1 VRLSII
7 TPTLNPGPQLARTI
21 QSVLDQDFGDMEH
34 LIVDGGS
41 TDDTLELVREYD
53 HLRLVG
59 DGDEGIFDAMN
70 KGIAAATGEWVYF
83 LGADD
88 TFADDSVLRDLAP
101 FLASDYDVVYG
112 DVQSTRFDG
121 RYDGPFDATK
131 IRKRNIGHQAIFF
144 QRKVFDLVG
153 LFDQTYRSHA
163 DWDHNMRWVLNRN
176 IRRKYVDRVIAD
188 YADHGFSS
196 INPDPLFRRDRLYRY
211 LTYGRGELSTWMYLA
226 LWGRELAG
234 AIRRLDW
241 PRFRRA
247 LGLALQS

>member
-1 VRLSII
+1 MRLSII
-7 TPTLNPGPQLARTI
+7 TPTLNPGPELARTI
-21 QSVLDQDFGDMEH
+21 QSILDQDFGDLEH
-34 LIVDGGS
+34 LIVEGGS
-41 TDDTLELVREYD
+41 TDGTLELIRKYP
-53 HLRLVG
+53 HLSLLS

-70 KGIAAATGEWVYF
+70 MGIAAAKGEWVYF

-88 TFADDSVLRDLAP
+88 TFADDMVLRDLAP

-112 DVQSTRFDG
+112 DVQSTRFNG

-131 IRKRNIGHQAIFF
+131 IRKRNICHQAIFF
-144 QRKVFDLVG
+144 RRTVFDLVG

-196 INPDPLFRRDRLYRY
+196 VNPDPRFRRDLRYRY
-211 LTYGRGELSTWMYLA
+211 LTYARGELPTWKYFA
-226 LWGRELAG
+226 LCGRELG
-234 AIRRLDW
+234 SGIRQLDW
-241 PRFRRA
+241 PRIRRV
-247 LGLALQS
+247 LELALKS